1 MAYSPKTQAGREL
14 ETLITN
20 CNATEL
26 LWLAYAARLGSAY
39 TRAYEKHQ
47 DALTESYEQYRLA
60 AESAYWVLSLFCV
73 AFAGGMVGGLMAP
86 WVTNAG
92 KGLLAGLFSATTASE
107 TAQSLAQGIT
117 QKLLPSAN
125 VSGSPFKPQAK
136 SPLLYYQD
144 MVGEIGLCYASLKR
158 HIWGWME
165 AADKG
170 EAFWPPDGVLAWR
183 TYTATE
189 LVTKIMGFPIIKHAP
204 TDEQMPDLE
213 KARRE
218 IEIGMWI
225 AWAHVRKV
233 DYWKK
238 RMDRVSGR
246 DAFARAGALAELSHL
261 QAVVDRLI
269 DLKIDGFGTRKVKHY
284 DKPVLDIIRLQSAG
298 PFLADMPAA
307 TKFVGK
313 VGEVI
318 KDPMGV
324 LPALSALPPAHA
336 R

>member
-1 MAYSPKTQAGREL
+1 MAYAPKAAGKEF

-39 TRAYEKHQ
+39 TQAYEKHQ
-47 DALTESYEQYRLA
+47 DALTDAYEQYRLA
-60 AESAYWVLSLFCV
+60 AESAYWVLSLVCV

-86 WVTNAG
+86 WVNGAG
-92 KGLLAGLFSATTASE
+92 SRLMLRLFTTVSE
-107 TAQSLAQGIT
+107 TAQSAAQGFT
-117 QKLLPSAN
+117 QRVLPSGN

-144 MVGEIGLCYASLKR
+144 MVGEIGLCYAFLKR

-170 EAFWPPDGVLAWR
+170 EALWPPNGVAWP
-183 TYTATE
+183 TYTPTQ
-189 LVTKIMGFPIIKHAP
+189 LVTKIMDFPIIKHAP

-246 DAFARAGALAELSHL
+246 DPFAIAGALAELLRL
-261 QAVVDRLI
+261 QPVVDRLV
-269 DLKIDGFGTRKVKHY
+269 DLKIDGFGTRKVNHHN
-284 DKPVLDIIRLQSAG
+284 KPVLDIIRLQTADA
-298 PFLADMPAA
+298 FLAAGPAA
-307 TKFVGK
+307 TKLVGK

-318 KDPMGV
+318 KNPMGV